1 MLLFENNN
9 RISQPFPSSDIP
21 CIGLVDL
28 STAMEPPWLT
38 LVDDPLHI
46 GSGNEL
52 GVFEIEMEFLV

>member
-1 MLLFENNN
+1 
-9 RISQPFPSSDIP
+9 
-21 CIGLVDL
+21 
-28 STAMEPPWLT
+28 MEPPWLT